1 MHADSLSRKP
11 NAADPSPE
19 EQVTVDVM
27 FMGPL
32 QLGSHMVQNR
42 QTGEQMTHWKI
53 QIWCLCLTCPSASF
67 GHQFGDFVPRD
78 CSAAKGPLEVI
89 SL

>member
-42 QTGEQMTHWKI
+42 QTGEQMTHWDMLNKENSNLVPLFNMSQCVI
-53 QIWCLCLTCPSASF
+53 
-67 GHQFGDFVPRD
+67 VPRD
-78 CSAAKGPLEVI
+78 CSAAKGPLKVI
-89 SL
+89 GL